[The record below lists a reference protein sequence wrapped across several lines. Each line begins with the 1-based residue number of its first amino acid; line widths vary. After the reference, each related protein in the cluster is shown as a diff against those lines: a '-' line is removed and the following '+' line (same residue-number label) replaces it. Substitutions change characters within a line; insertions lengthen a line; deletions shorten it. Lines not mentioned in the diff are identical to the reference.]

1 MVGWIISYLF
11 LLSGQLKLPN
21 LCLPSPSSPQR
32 SLIIKLTGRLFL
44 SCFIRTVHICSG
56 MALSSLL
63 SPLATI
69 HGWKLHIVMFFFF
82 SQVLFKTE
90 MNVNFVAKLF
100 DNYMLCIYWLY
111 ITPYFQTEGD
121 NLSLSETITS
131 DTGSLTGA
139 EIQTP
144 NTLRKG
150 ELQLF
155 LEC

>member
-1 MVGWIISYLF
+1 
-11 LLSGQLKLPN
+11 
-21 LCLPSPSSPQR
+21 
-32 SLIIKLTGRLFL
+32 
-44 SCFIRTVHICSG
+44 
-56 MALSSLL
+56 
-63 SPLATI
+63 
-69 HGWKLHIVMFFFF
+69 MFFFF